1 MHGTCAEHD
10 NEELHHTEEQR
21 SDRPA
26 YAITH
31 IVALVRVTLLRGKV
45 NGAVDLGRRYIPFA
59 AHYYTIYSER
69 IFIVG
74 IADK

>member
-31 IVALVRVTLLRGKV
+31 IVAPVRVTLLRGKV
-45 NGAVDLGRRYIPFA
+45 NEPWISEGAISLSLRTTILYIAKEILNIHRR
-59 AHYYTIYSER
+59 HS
-69 IFIVG
+69 
-74 IADK
+74 